1 MVYESIFW
9 FWGRRGRRLL
19 MGKEQQQ
26 VISAVPTK
34 TNATR
39 TESPHF
45 SQREGASSHLD
56 PC

>member
-1 MVYESIFW
+1 
-9 FWGRRGRRLL
+9 

-45 SQREGASSHLD
+45 RPRLVPISRGT
-56 PC
+56 